1 MLSVAEMEL
10 FKLYECK
17 FCDFRI
23 FHLKKIIS
31 VDCALQKSKKRAVL
45 LDSWAR
51 NFRYL
56 LRTQRKTSNNR
67 KMLKRCDPPAYL
79 DEELIFR
86 LNFVQYSGIIS
97 NWRNR
102 CELLKLTQFQ
112 SIIMFSK
119 AIKIKHLIG
128 LVFDCFDVHDSYYR
142 KYS

>member
-17 FCDFRI
+17 FWDFII
-23 FHLKKIIS
+23 FHLKNFIS

-97 NWRNR
+97 NCFNG
-102 CELLKLTQFQ
+102 CEFQ
-112 SIIMFSK
+112 SFIMLSK

-128 LVFDCFDVHDSYYR
+128 LVFDCFDVHDSNYR

>member
-23 FHLKKIIS
+23 FHLNNFIS

-102 CELLKLTQFQ
+102 CEFQ
-112 SIIMFSK
+112 SFIMLSK
-119 AIKIKHLIG
+119 TIKIKHLIG
-128 LVFDCFDVHDSYYR
+128 LVIDCFDVHDSNYR